1 MGGLSW
7 AKLRQHYPERIH
19 EIQVDYQHGIDFV
32 ALSDFAQKMGIQ
44 EPSKVSF
51 IIKNLY
57 ECFLQR
63 DCSMIV
69 VNPLVLTP

>member
-1 MGGLSW
+1 M
-7 AKLRQHYPERIH
+7 
-19 EIQVDYQHGIDFV
+19 
-32 ALSDFAQKMGIQ
+32 ALSEFAAKMNIA

-63 DCSMIV
+63 DCSMIS
-69 VNPLVLTP
+69 VNPLVLTPRKKYVAANIIINLDDDSLYR